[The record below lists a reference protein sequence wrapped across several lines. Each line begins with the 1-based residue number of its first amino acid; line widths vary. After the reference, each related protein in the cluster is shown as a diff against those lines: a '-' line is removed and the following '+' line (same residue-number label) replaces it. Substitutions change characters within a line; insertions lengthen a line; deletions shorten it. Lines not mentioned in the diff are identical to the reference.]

1 MLFPIERLEKHKK
14 ITNISLKKK
23 NKKKKRWKP
32 KTNKKSKIKRALQN
46 GL

>member
-1 MLFPIERLEKHKK
+1 L
-14 ITNISLKKK
+14 NSK